1 MRPPWRATISQQI
14 VSLMPINLRC
24 HLLRDARA

>member
-1 MRPPWRATISQQI
+1 MRPPWRATISLQI
-14 VSLMPINLRC
+14 VRPMPINLRC